1 MKPVLVFTT
10 LSFLLLGCT
19 SLPPPASRDE
29 VALDAGLPLSRLA
42 ERAATAQ
49 RPHGERSGVRI
60 LDSGLDAFAE
70 RAALIEAAERTI
82 DAQYYIWN
90 SDLTGRHLAERL
102 YAAAE
107 RGVRVRLLLDDVN
120 VAGRD
125 DVIAALDAHPRLDVR
140 IYNPFPEREGVR
152 KAAGMLREFARL
164 NRRMHNKSF
173 TVDGA
178 VAIVGGRNI
187 GDEYFDADPELN
199 FRDRDIVAVGPV
211 VRQVAGMFDVF
222 WDSPLSYP
230 IAQLAE
236 RTLPV
241 EEAAQRLVE
250 AQAGHAEMQSIGLP
264 LPTTAAAA
272 NELIEASWSRLTW
285 APARLVHD
293 LPPAPDAVA
302 DTDTPQ
308 PTARAL
314 ADLAAAARHDV
325 LIESAYLVM
334 DDTTLAGI
342 AAIRGRGIPV
352 RALTNSL
359 ASNDVL
365 ANHAAYARRRKAM
378 LEAGVALWELRPD
391 ARSCREI
398 IAVAARGCTAERII
412 GLHAKSFVFDRRI
425 VYVGSLNLNLRS
437 AYLNAETAMI
447 VESASLAEAVAS
459 SIETN
464 LADENSWRVQLDDR
478 GRLRWH
484 EGSTIHAREPATSW
498 WQRTKTRFIALFPL
512 EKYL

>member
-1 MKPVLVFTT
+1 
-10 LSFLLLGCT
+10 
-19 SLPPPASRDE
+19 
-29 VALDAGLPLSRLA
+29 
-42 ERAATAQ
+42 
-49 RPHGERSGVRI
+49 
-60 LDSGLDAFAE
+60 
-70 RAALIEAAERTI
+70 
-82 DAQYYIWN
+82 
-90 SDLTGRHLAERL
+90 
-102 YAAAE
+102 
-107 RGVRVRLLLDDVN
+107 
-120 VAGRD
+120 
-125 DVIAALDAHPRLDVR
+125 
-140 IYNPFPEREGVR
+140 
-152 KAAGMLREFARL
+152 
-164 NRRMHNKSF
+164 
-173 TVDGA
+173 
-178 VAIVGGRNI
+178 
-187 GDEYFDADPELN
+187 
-199 FRDRDIVAVGPV
+199 
-211 VRQVAGMFDVF
+211 VF

-342 AAIRGRGIPV
+342 AAIRGRGVPV